1 MEIKPTGTTS
11 RSSACEDGLVHALLA
26 QLASVPN
33 DPAANVAR
41 AVAAL
46 EDCRGVDLALFPE
59 LFLSAYVLDV
69 LPATAIA
76 ADGPE
81 LATVAAAAARAGTAV
96 VIGFAERLPG
106 GALANSAA
114 CIDEAG
120 IIAAVYRKTRLFAGE
135 RAVFRAGGELRLVPL
150 AGRLVGPLICFDVE
164 FPELARTLAVAGAK
178 LLVSI
183 SANMEPYGDE
193 HEVATRARALENRL
207 PHLYVNTVGA
217 LGGHRFVGRSRS
229 VAADGGVL
237 GGSSEA
243 EELLVV
249 RVGEPGAS
257 SAETDYLRQLPAPLP
272 VVQEPIAARESAV
285 APS

>member
-1 MEIKPTGTTS
+1 
-11 RSSACEDGLVHALLA
+11 VQALLA
-26 QLASVPN
+26 QLASVPD

-46 EDCRGVDLALFPE
+46 QDRPDVDLALFPE
-59 LFLSAYVLDV
+59 LFLSAYVLGA

-81 LATVAAAAARAGTAV
+81 LATIAAAAARSGTAV

-106 GALANSAA
+106 GDLANSAA

-120 IIAAVYRKTRLFAGE
+120 AIRAIYRKARLFAGE
-135 RAVFRAGGELRLVPL
+135 RAVFRVGDELRLVRL

-164 FPELARTLAVAGAK
+164 FPELARALAVAGAE
-178 LLVSI
+178 LLVRI

-229 VAADGGVL
+229 VAPDAEVL
-237 GGSSEA
+237 GEA
-243 EELLVV
+243 GEADELLVV
-249 RVGEPGAS
+249 HVGEPGAAS
-257 SAETDYLRQLPAPLP
+257 PETDYLRQLPATLP
-272 VVQEPIAARESAV
+272 VVREPSAARESTV
-285 APS
+285 ASS

>member
-1 MEIKPTGTTS
+1 M
-11 RSSACEDGLVHALLA
+11 RLVQALLA

-46 EDCRGVDLALFPE
+46 EDRPGVDLALFPE
-59 LFLSAYVLDV
+59 LFLSAYVLEE

-81 LATVAAAAARAGTAV
+81 LATVAAAAARARTAV
-96 VIGFAERLPG
+96 VIGFAEQLPG

-120 IIAAVYRKTRLFAGE
+120 TIAAVYRKTRLFAGE
-135 RAVFRAGGELRLVPL
+135 RTIFRAGSELRLVSL

-164 FPELARTLAVAGAK
+164 FPELARTLAVAGAD

-207 PHLYVNTVGA
+207 PHLYVNTVAA

-237 GGSSEA
+237 GAAGEA

-249 RVGEPGAS
+249 RVGEPGAPS
-257 SAETDYLRQLPAPLP
+257 SDTDYLRQLPSPLP
-272 VVQEPIAARESAV
+272 VVQGPSAARESAV
-285 APS
+285 ASS